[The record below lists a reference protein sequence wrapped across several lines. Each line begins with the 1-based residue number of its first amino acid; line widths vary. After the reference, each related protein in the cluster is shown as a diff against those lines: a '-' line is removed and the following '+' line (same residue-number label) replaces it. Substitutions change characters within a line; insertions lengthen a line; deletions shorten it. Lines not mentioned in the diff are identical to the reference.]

1 MIGASLVRDP
11 DAARLSHVVA
21 IGTRVSSRLLRV
33 ARLIVLLRGVN
44 IGSTNRVPMAR
55 LRSALEDAGFENLQ
69 TYVQSG
75 NVVLSSGDSAAKV
88 ARACRRLIAEEFG
101 LEIPVVVR
109 TRAELAR
116 VVTRNPLGEVATDPK
131 RYQVSFLEEK
141 PSAELLRKLEAA
153 AAPAER
159 VVAHGREIYAWH
171 PEGVARSKL
180 WAALAGKG
188 LGVTATAR
196 NWTTV
201 TKLLELAEN

>member
-1 MIGASLVRDP
+1 MP
-11 DAARLSHVVA
+11 
-21 IGTRVSSRLLRV
+21 
-33 ARLIVLLRGVN
+33 RLILLLRGVN
-44 IGSTNRVPMAR
+44 LGSTNRVPMAQ
-55 LRSALEDAGFENLQ
+55 LRSALEDAGFEDVA

-75 NVVLSSGDSAAKV
+75 NIVLSSGDSAARV
-88 ARACRRLIAEEFG
+88 AGAVERLIDEEFG
-101 LEIPVVVR
+101 LKIPVVVR

-116 VVTRNPLGEVATDPK
+116 VVERNPLAKVAENPK
-131 RYQVSFLEEK
+131 RYQVSFLEKK
-141 PSAELLRKLEAA
+141 PSAALVRKLEEA

-171 PEGVARSKL
+171 PDGVARSKL

-201 TKLLELAEN
+201 TKLLELADR

>member
-1 MIGASLVRDP
+1 MP
-11 DAARLSHVVA
+11 K
-21 IGTRVSSRLLRV
+21 
-33 ARLIVLLRGVN
+33 
-44 IGSTNRVPMAR
+44 
-55 LRSALEDAGFENLQ
+55 LRSALEDAGFDDVA

-75 NVVLSSGDSAAKV
+75 NIVLSSGDSAAKV
-88 ARACRRLIAEEFG
+88 ARGVERLIKKEFG
-101 LEIPVVVR
+101 LEIPAVVR
-109 TRAELAR
+109 TRAQLAA
-116 VVTRNPLGEVATDPK
+116 VVKRNPLGKVAKNPK
-131 RYQVSFLEEK
+131 RYQVSFLEKK
-141 PSAELLRKLEAA
+141 PTAALMRKLEEV

-201 TKLLELAEN
+201 TKLLELADE

>member
-1 MIGASLVRDP
+1 MP
-11 DAARLSHVVA
+11 K
-21 IGTRVSSRLLRV
+21 
-33 ARLIVLLRGVN
+33 
-44 IGSTNRVPMAR
+44 
-55 LRSALEDAGFENLQ
+55 LRSALEDAGFDDVA

-75 NVVLSSGDSAAKV
+75 NIVLSSGDSAAKV
-88 ARACRRLIAEEFG
+88 ARGVERLIKKEFG
-101 LEIPVVVR
+101 LEIPAVMR
-109 TRAELAR
+109 TRAQLAA
-116 VVTRNPLGEVATDPK
+116 VVKRNPLGKVAKNPK
-131 RYQVSFLEEK
+131 RYQVSFLEKK
-141 PSAELLRKLEAA
+141 PTAALMRKLEEV

-201 TKLLELAEN
+201 TKLLELADE

>member
-1 MIGASLVRDP
+1 MP
-11 DAARLSHVVA
+11 K
-21 IGTRVSSRLLRV
+21 
-33 ARLIVLLRGVN
+33 
-44 IGSTNRVPMAR
+44 
-55 LRSALEDAGFENLQ
+55 LRSALEGAGFEDVA

-88 ARACRRLIAEEFG
+88 ARAVERLIKKEFG

-109 TRAELAR
+109 TRTQMAQ
-116 VVTRNPLGEVATDPK
+116 VVKRNPLGKVAKNPK
-131 RYQVSFLEEK
+131 RYQVSFLEK
-141 PSAELLRKLEAA
+141 RPSAALVRQLEEVADSG
-153 AAPAER
+153 ER
-159 VVAHGREIYAWH
+159 LAAHGREIYAWH

-201 TKLLELAEN
+201 TKLLELADE